1 MDHENYDD
9 AKVFYKKL
17 KAMVKPDSSESKVLE
32 LDMEMIR
39 AYDKA

>member
-17 KAMVKPDSSESKVLE
+17 RSMVKPDSSESKVLE
-32 LDMEMIR
+32 LDMEMIE